1 MRRRHWSAESKPA
14 TGWLSLT
21 ATECAVAELAAEGLT
36 NQKVADQMF
45 ISMHTV
51 AFHRRQIFR
60 KLGISSRVELTRIA
74 VQEQPPQEQG
84 GLAERTP
91 PYPNE

>member
-14 TGWLSLT
+14 TGWPSLT
-21 ATECAVAELAAEGLT
+21 ATECTVAELAGQALT
-36 NQKVADQMF
+36 NQQVGDQMF
-45 ISMHTV
+45 VSMHTV
-51 AFHRRQIFR
+51 AFHLRQIFR
-60 KLGISSRVELTRIA
+60 KLGISSRVELARIA
-74 VQEQPPQEQG
+74 GQEQPPQEQG